1 MFIARTN
8 PTNPGVIIGTNLNRT
23 SNLSGQ
29 ADGVQTV
36 FTVPEEYTNL
46 RVYYNG
52 VFNNDSITAQT
63 STTFT
68 LCFAPRAGSVLEVVY
83 DRPL

>member
-8 PTNPGVIIGTNLNRT
+8 PGNPTSIIGTNLNRT
-23 SNLSGQ
+23 ENLSGQ
-29 ADGVQTV
+29 ADGAQTT
-36 FTVPEEYTNL
+36 FTVSEEYTNL

-52 VFNNDSITAQT
+52 VFNNDSLIGQT

-68 LCFAPRAGSVLEVVY
+68 LDFAPRAGSVLEIVY
-83 DRPL
+83 DKPA